1 MLNYDVIITQDA
13 ENDLESVGDY
23 IAFELCAP
31 ETAVAFIKSIR
42 KELKTSLSRTPKGYR
57 LVTKEP
63 WHSRG
68 VRRMNFKNY
77 AAYYVVVEDEA
88 AVYVQNIIFQKRN
101 LPKMLAE
108 EYPHLGEL

>member
-1 MLNYDVIITQDA
+1 
-13 ENDLESVGDY
+13 
-23 IAFELCAP
+23 
-31 ETAVAFIKSIR
+31 
-42 KELKTSLSRTPKGYR
+42 
-57 LVTKEP
+57 
-63 WHSRG
+63 
-68 VRRMNFKNY
+68 MNVKNY